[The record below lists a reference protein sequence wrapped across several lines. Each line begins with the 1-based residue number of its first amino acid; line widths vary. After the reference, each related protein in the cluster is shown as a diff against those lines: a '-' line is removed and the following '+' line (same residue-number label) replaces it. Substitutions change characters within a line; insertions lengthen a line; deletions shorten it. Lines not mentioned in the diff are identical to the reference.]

1 MQVFNTHAKLLAL
14 TLLVIFFSCKKQ
26 VEETIVYS
34 NVIYGVDDVSI
45 YSSNAEKTKQ
55 KSPELLLSIMYSDV
69 FNQGITTTKLL
80 EIAEL
85 SLSNGDK
92 TMFTE
97 MIFSQFLADPSAS
110 VPTDAQM
117 RANLD
122 VFIEDSYIR
131 FFQRKPSEYEA
142 RFMKNLITND
152 INITVEN
159 VFSSFALSNEY
170 YFY

>member
-1 MQVFNTHAKLLAL
+1 MQVFKTHPIFVLLMAVFFL
-14 TLLVIFFSCKKQ
+14 FSCKKE

-34 NVIYGVDDVSI
+34 NVIYDVDDVNI

-55 KSPELLLSIMYSDV
+55 KSPELLLSIMYSDI
-69 FNQGITTTKLL
+69 FNQAIPTNKLL

-97 MIFSQFLADPSAS
+97 MIFSQFLTEPTAS
-110 VPTDAQM
+110 IPTNAQM
-117 RANLD
+117 RAD
-122 VFIEDSYIR
+122 VELFIENSYIR
-131 FFQRKPSEYEA
+131 FFQRNPSEYE
-142 RFMKNLITND
+142 RIFLKNLITND
-152 INITVEN
+152 NMITVEN
-159 VFSSFALSNEY
+159 VFTSFALSNEY

>member
-1 MQVFNTHAKLLAL
+1 
-14 TLLVIFFSCKKQ
+14 
-26 VEETIVYS
+26 
-34 NVIYGVDDVSI
+34 
-45 YSSNAEKTKQ
+45 
-55 KSPELLLSIMYSDV
+55 MYSDV

-97 MIFSQFLADPSAS
+97 MIFSQFLADPAAS
-110 VPTDAQM
+110 VPTNTQM
-117 RANLD
+117 RTDIDL
-122 VFIEDSYIR
+122 FIEESYIR

-142 RFMKNLITND
+142 KFMENLIAND
-152 INITVEN
+152 ATVTVEN

>member
-1 MQVFNTHAKLLAL
+1 MQAFNPIKIITLVAFITIL
-14 TLLVIFFSCKKQ
+14 TSCKKE
-26 VEETIVYS
+26 VEETVVYS
-34 NVIYGVDDVSI
+34 NVIYDVDDVTI

-55 KSPELLLSIMYSDV
+55 KSPELLLSIMYSDI
-69 FNQGITTTKLL
+69 FNQTIPSNKLL

-110 VPTDAQM
+110 VPTNTQM
-117 RANLD
+117 RADLD
-122 VFIEDSYIR
+122 LFVNDNYIR
-131 FFQRKPSEYEA
+131 FFQRKPSEYELIYL
-142 RFMKNLITND
+142 KNLITND
-152 INITVEN
+152 NMITVDN
-159 VFSSFALSNEY
+159 VFTSFALSNEY